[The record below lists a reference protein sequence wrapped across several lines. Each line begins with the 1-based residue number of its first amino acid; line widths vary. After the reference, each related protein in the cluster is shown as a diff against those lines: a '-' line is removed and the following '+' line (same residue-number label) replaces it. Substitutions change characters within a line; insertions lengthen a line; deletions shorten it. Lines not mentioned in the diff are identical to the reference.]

1 MIWTREQAKAVIDRV
16 LSMSKAEETFVTV
29 NGADR
34 GNLRFARNTA
44 TTSGGSTGHSL
55 AVTASFGKKSGS
67 VTTASSTMPACG
79 RPWRTLKRSPASRR
93 TIRKRCQCSVRRS
106 TARARRISKTSPR

>member
-1 MIWTREQAKAVIDRV
+1 MIWTKEQAKAVIDRV

-29 NGADR
+29 SGTDR

-55 AVTASFGKKSGS
+55 AVTASFGKKSGWNPFS
-67 VTTASSTMPACG
+67 A
-79 RPWRTLKRSPASRR
+79 RS
-93 TIRKRCQCSVRRS
+93 C
-106 TARARRISKTSPR
+106 